1 MVDQVLAF
9 GCIVRFGVTRSG
21 MVHVSE
27 LDVQR
32 TAVVAD
38 AWKEGD
44 VMDVKI
50 LEVLDNGNKLRLSRK
65 AVLVEDAA
73 AQVCDVTIRQTR
85 HTHSLMFITFI
96 CLFCLHAPFI
106 DR

>member
-1 MVDQVLAF
+1 MSLSTHQHTQNTPITHPTHSNAVVDQVLAF

-27 LDVQR
+27 LDVRR
-32 TAVVAD
+32 TAVVED

-50 LEVLDNGNKLRLSRK
+50 IEVMGNGNIRLSRK
-65 AVLVEDAA
+65 AVLVDDAA
-73 AQVCDVTIRQTR
+73 AQV
-85 HTHSLMFITFI
+85 
-96 CLFCLHAPFI
+96 
-106 DR
+106 